1 MHDISL
7 EGLRALILEDEVLI
21 ALDLEQ
27 LLRDLGAGEVIV
39 ARSLDDIDA
48 DIAVDVAI
56 LDLMLDGRSTVEF
69 ACVLFAR
76 GVPFVFATGHSDIA
90 DLVAGLPGV
99 PVVGKPFSSETLIG
113 AIGQALRAGR
123 R

>member
-1 MHDISL
+1 
-7 EGLRALILEDEVLI
+7 
-21 ALDLEQ
+21 
-27 LLRDLGAGEVIV
+27 
-39 ARSLDDIDA
+39 
-48 DIAVDVAI
+48 
-56 LDLMLDGRSTVEF
+56 MLDGRSTLEF

-99 PVVGKPFSSETLIG
+99 PVVGKPFSSDTLIG